1 MEYVEILPMFLKAFT
16 VGGGIRAVAQP
27 IIHFTDLAAGKMP
40 VMFML
45 AGIVLTALGL
55 YRSS

>member
-1 MEYVEILPMFLKAFT
+1 MFLKAFT